1 VSVSTS
7 IQKAALTYKK
17 YGIQELVPPE
27 TPMAPGQELNAMLCP
42 DTEPPI
48 AEPYRA
54 IVGSLLWWV
63 TTCRP
68 DMAYAIGQLCRVTHK
83 PSKQAWKAAIHCLR
97 YAIGTADLGIL
108 FPRGDGS
115 KPPPDH
121 LDAFADASWA
131 NVPGKIGDSPK
142 KNPDAF
148 KSTSGHLVRAN
159 KAPVSWSSGVQK
171 AITLSSTQS
180 ELYETVECGKSI
192 HYIRQA
198 YQEQIGSKEV
208 LPPTT
213 LREDNRPVLDLLD
226 PDKAGLSKRVR
237 HISIRWFAAREWVQ
251 EGSIA
256 MAKIDTHYNLADIMT
271 KPLTKDV
278 FLRLREGFM
287 TLPGLPANY
296 DKFDR
301 AAGILPWAAS

>member
-1 VSVSTS
+1 
-7 IQKAALTYKK
+7 
-17 YGIQELVPPE
+17 
-27 TPMAPGQELNAMLCP
+27 MAHA
-42 DTEPPI
+42 
-48 AEPYRA
+48 
-54 IVGSLLWWV
+54 V
-63 TTCRP
+63 
-68 DMAYAIGQLCRVTHK
+68 GQLCRVTHK
-83 PSKQAWKAAIHCLR
+83 PSKQAWEAAIHCLR
-97 YAIGTADLGIL
+97 HAIGAADLGIL

-121 LDAFADASWA
+121 LGAFAGASWA
-131 NVPGKIGDSPK
+131 NIPGKIGDPAA
-142 KNPDAF
+142 KNPDAL

-198 YQEQIGSKEV
+198 YQEQIGGGEI
-208 LPPTT
+208 LPPTI

-271 KPLTKDV
+271 KPLTKVV

-287 TLPGLPANY
+287 TLPGQPANY

-301 AAGILPWAAS
+301 AAGILPWAAN